1 MEKDSFRNVYANAEY
16 ASHYA
21 RLEWTGTYYLIYR
34 DLPDILRRHVSGVR
48 ALDFGCGTGRSTRLL
63 RSLGY
68 DSFGVDIAQS
78 MIESATKLDPDGTY
92 RLLAEGDLER
102 LGANSFDLILACFP
116 FDNTPA
122 QEKDRLFPILA
133 RLLNP
138 GGQLVNIVS
147 DPSIYL
153 HEWASFT
160 TIDFL
165 EKNKAARDGDEV
177 LIATREFETDEHAR
191 DIVCTAESYRELYH
205 RAGLKTR
212 GEYRPLG
219 RPEDEA
225 AYVCETEISPW
236 VIYVLA
242 TR

>member
-1 MEKDSFRNVYANAEY
+1 MEKDSFRNVYVDADY
-16 ASHYA
+16 ASRYA
-21 RLEWTGTYYLIYR
+21 RLEWTGTYHLIYR

-68 DSFGVDIAQS
+68 DTFGVDIARS
-78 MIESATKLDPDGTY
+78 MIEGATKLDPDGTY
-92 RLLAEGDLER
+92 RLLSAGDLEH

-116 FDNTPA
+116 FDNIPVR
-122 QEKDRLFPILA
+122 EKDRLLPILA

-138 GGQLVNIVS
+138 GGQFVNIVS

-165 EKNKAARDGDEV
+165 EKNRVAGDGDEV
-177 LIATREFETDEHAR
+177 LIITRELKTDKPAR

-205 RAGLKTR
+205 RAGLKIR

-219 RPEDEA
+219 RPEDA
-225 AYVCETEISPW
+225 VAYVCETEICPW

-242 TR
+242 SR